1 MNKNAFL
8 ITVTLASSLFW
19 AGCNKSGKL
28 DQASTFTTPT
38 GPLELK
44 LKWPA
49 GEHVVQSFDMKL
61 NMELSVPNQPA
72 PIQRDI
78 TLGQEYGLTVLNYTA
93 GGGHAVELEFLNLR
107 MKIDEGG
114 KPVLDYNTA
123 EKSSN
128 LAGNPTATAVQKM
141 FQNVIG
147 AKIQYYLDASNR
159 VERLEGA
166 DALMSRIAASGPA
179 NVIGSFKTMFNDG
192 SLKQM
197 INAGF
202 LPPKPVQPGDT
213 WPVQTDIVMGDLG
226 TMVMDYTYTLAG
238 WEKHGQRTCARLE
251 FQGTVKTKRDAAS
264 APTGLAT
271 SVRDGNSSGV
281 SWFDPELGMVIDTTL
296 NQDMNVTMN
305 VPITM
310 RGKRSTQTITALMKQ
325 AITIK
330 LESVK

>member
-1 MNKNAFL
+1 MSGRVDGTDS
-8 ITVTLASSLFW
+8 I
-19 AGCNKSGKL
+19 KS
-28 DQASTFTTPT
+28 
-38 GPLELK
+38 
-44 LKWPA
+44 
-49 GEHVVQSFDMKL
+49 
-61 NMELSVPNQPA
+61 
-72 PIQRDI
+72 
-78 TLGQEYGLTVLNYTA
+78 
-93 GGGHAVELEFLNLR
+93 
-107 MKIDEGG
+107 
-114 KPVLDYNTA
+114 
-123 EKSSN
+123 
-128 LAGNPTATAVQKM
+128 
-141 FQNVIG
+141 
-147 AKIQYYLDASNR
+147 
-159 VERLEGA
+159 
-166 DALMSRIAASGPA
+166 
-179 NVIGSFKTMFNDG
+179 MFNEG

-197 INAGF
+197 IGGRD
-202 LPPKPVQPGDT
+202 LPSKPVQPGDT

-296 NQDMNVTMN
+296 NQDMNVTMT

>member
-8 ITVTLASSLFW
+8 ITVALASGLFW
-19 AGCNKSGKL
+19 AGCGKAGKL
-28 DQASTFTTPT
+28 DRASTFATPT

-49 GEHVVQSFDMKL
+49 GEHVVESFDMKL

-72 PIQRDI
+72 PLQRDI
-78 TLGQEYGLTVLNYTA
+78 TLGQEFGLTVLNYTA

-107 MKIDEGG
+107 MKIDENG
-114 KPVLDYNTA
+114 KRVLDYNAA
-123 EKSSN
+123 EKTSN
-128 LAGNPTATAVQKM
+128 QAGDPAAAAVQKM
-141 FQNVIG
+141 FQNVVG
-147 AKIQYYLDASNR
+147 AKIQYYLDASNQ

-166 DALMSRIAASGPA
+166 EALMNRITASGPA
-179 NVIGSFKTMFNDG
+179 NVINGFKTMFNYG

-202 LPPKPVQPGDT
+202 LPPQPVQPGDT
-213 WPVQTDIVMGDLG
+213 WPVQTEIVMGDLG
-226 TMVMDYTYTLAG
+226 TMVMDYTYTLTG

-251 FQGTVKTKRDAAS
+251 FQGTMKIKPGAAA

-271 SVRDGNSSGV
+271 SVHDGNSSGV

-305 VPITM
+305 VPITA